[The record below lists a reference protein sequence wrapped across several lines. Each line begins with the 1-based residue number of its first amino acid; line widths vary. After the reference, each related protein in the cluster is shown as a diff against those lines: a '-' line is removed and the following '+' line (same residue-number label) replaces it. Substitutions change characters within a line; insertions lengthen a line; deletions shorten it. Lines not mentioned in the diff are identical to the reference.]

1 MFTKSFFLATFSA
14 FSNAAAVF
22 KTSRLPDRLLS
33 VSLFLSF
40 GLFSIEWEVVFGAKD
55 DMETL
60 VTVAMGPVKISQF
73 YGDDIL
79 HLSTSL
85 VIFQN

>member
-1 MFTKSFFLATFSA
+1 MFSMEK
-14 FSNAAAVF
+14 
-22 KTSRLPDRLLS
+22 
-33 VSLFLSF
+33 
-40 GLFSIEWEVVFGAKD
+40 EVAPGARD

-60 VTVAMGPVKISQF
+60 VTVAMGPVKIFQF

-85 VIFQN
+85 VISRN